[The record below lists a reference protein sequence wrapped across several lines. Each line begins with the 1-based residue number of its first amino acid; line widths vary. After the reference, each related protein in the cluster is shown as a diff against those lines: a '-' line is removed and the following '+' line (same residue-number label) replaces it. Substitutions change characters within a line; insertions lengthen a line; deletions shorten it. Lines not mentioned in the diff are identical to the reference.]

1 MTNPSDPSVETILA
15 ALRERAKE
23 LQCLYRVDE
32 ALGRSES
39 PMQEVLQ
46 ELVGVL
52 PDGWQYPDV
61 CRVRIRID
69 QRSAQS
75 PDWEASPWVQS
86 EEIEID
92 GEAAGRIDVAYVQER
107 PLADDGP
114 FLKEERRLIAAIAD
128 RLRVFAG
135 QRRLRRA
142 YRKVRSAV
150 AGGEGDDDR
159 RWPVV
164 LEFLRDTDRDLL
176 RRIVRRLINRLRW
189 DGVPEAEELLQELTP
204 DPGRDAPADENQ
216 PMARRSLG
224 FTDVFAD
231 RAFRLAAEHLN
242 EDEVLRLVRAWIK
255 EDRASFLFEAL
266 ESQGTPLA
274 EIVDAVQRYRALHVE
289 TADLPE
295 SVRTGLQ
302 VALLRRVL
310 SDNAWFVRHA
320 RREVQ
325 VEDFFELAPRI
336 VTTSRGHGKLGGKSA
351 GLFVA
356 ERIVRRTARVDAALE
371 GVRVPKT
378 WYVASDGLLEFIR
391 ANDLEDVYHRKYADL
406 EQIRIDYPRLVQVFK
421 NSPFPPDLSKG
432 LALALDDLEDRPI
445 IVRSSSL
452 LEDREGSAFSGK
464 YKSLFLANLGTKRE
478 RLEALQDAVAE
489 IYASVFGPD
498 PLEYR
503 AERGLLDVHEEMGLM
518 IQEVVGARV
527 GRYFLPTWSGVA
539 MSLNEFR
546 WSPRI
551 RRDDGLVRLVP
562 GLGTRAV
569 DRTADDYP
577 VLVAPGQPRLSV
589 NVTPEE
595 IERYSPHQVDV
606 IDLETRRFET
616 VDLDRL
622 LAGHASEI
630 PGLRRVV
637 SFVEGGTPR
646 KPSGLALH
654 VDGRRTVATFQGLLE
669 DTPFVPRIRSM
680 LRVLEDR
687 LGNPVDIEFASD
699 GEHLYLLQCR
709 PQSDQFQSP
718 PASIPRDV
726 PRDRVLFTANRYV
739 SNGRIPELTHV
750 VYVDPEGY
758 AAIEDPARLREVGRV
773 VGKIN
778 GLLPRRRFLLM
789 GPGRWGSRGDL
800 RLGVPVTYA
809 DIRNTALLVEV
820 ARSRGRY
827 VPDLSFG
834 THFFQDLVEADI
846 RYLPLYPEDEDV
858 DFNESFFRGATNQL
872 AELLPEHADLAEVV
886 KVIDVPGNAHGR
898 VLRVLLNA
906 DLDEAMGMLVARAE
920 ASSPE
925 ASSRARRG
933 TSIRGDRD
941 EPTPESEEHWRWRMR
956 MAEAIGA
963 AIDPGRFGVRALY
976 VFGSTKNGTAA
987 AASDLDL
994 LVHVEGD
1001 TRTRSALATW
1011 LDGWSRALAE
1021 VNFLRTGTRVD
1032 RLLDVHMVTDDDIA
1046 AKRSYAARIGA
1057 VTDAAREI
1065 PIRRTTGR

>member
-1 MTNPSDPSVETILA
+1 VTDPADPSLETILA

-32 ALGRSES
+32 ALGRTES
-39 PMQEVLQ
+39 PMQEVLD
-46 ELVGVL
+46 ELVGVI
-52 PDGWQYPDV
+52 PEGWQYPDV
-61 CRVRIRID
+61 CRVRIRVD

-75 PDWEASPWVQS
+75 PDWHDTPWIQR
-86 EEIEID
+86 EPIEID
-92 GEAAGRIDVAYVQER
+92 GESAGEIEVAYLEER
-107 PLADDGP
+107 PVAGEGP

-150 AGGEGDDDR
+150 EAGDDDR

-164 LEFLRDTDRDLL
+164 LEFLRDTDRDLML
-176 RRIVRRLINRLRW
+176 RIVRRLINRLRW
-189 DGVPEAEELLQELTP
+189 DGVEEAEALLQELTP
-204 DPGRDAPADENQ
+204 DPDRDAPSDENQ
-216 PMARRSLG
+216 PLTRLRLG
-224 FTDVFAD
+224 FTDAFAD
-231 RAFRLAAEHLN
+231 RAFRLATEHLN

-274 EIVDAVQRYRALHVE
+274 EIVDAVQRYRALHVR
-289 TADLPE
+289 TSDLPP
-295 SVRTGLQ
+295 SARTGLQ

-310 SDNAWFVRHA
+310 SDNAAFVRNA

-336 VTTSRGHGKLGGKSA
+336 LATPRGHGKLGGKSS

-356 ERIVRRTARVDAALE
+356 ERIVRRTAHVDAALE
-371 GVRVPKT
+371 GVRVPRT

-391 ANDLEDVYHRKYADL
+391 SNDLEDVYHRKYADL
-406 EQIRIDYPRLVQVFK
+406 EQIRIDYPRLVQLFK

-432 LALALDDLEDRPI
+432 LALALDELDGRPI

-464 YKSLFLANLGTKRE
+464 YKSLFLANLGSKRE

-518 IQEVVGARV
+518 IQEVVGTRV
-527 GRYFLPTWSGVA
+527 GPYFLPTWSGVA

-577 VLVAPGQPRLSV
+577 VLVTPGQPRLSV
-589 NVTPEE
+589 NVTPDE
-595 IERYSPHQVDV
+595 IDRYSPHQVDV
-606 IDLETRRFET
+606 INLESRRFET
-616 VDLDRL
+616 IDLDHL
-622 LAGHASEI
+622 LAEHANDV

-637 SFVEGGTPR
+637 SFLDGGAPR
-646 KPSGLALH
+646 KPSGLALD
-654 VDGRRTVATFQGLLE
+654 VAGRRTVATFQGLLE
-669 DTPFVPRIRSM
+669 DTPFVPRIRAM
-680 LRVLEDR
+680 LRVLEER
-687 LGNPVDIEFASD
+687 LGSPVDIEFASD
-699 GEHLYLLQCR
+699 GEHFYLLQCR

-726 PRDRVLFTANRYV
+726 PHDRILFTANRYV
-739 SNGRIPELTHV
+739 SNGRIPDLTHV
-750 VYVDPEGY
+750 VYVDPDAY
-758 AAIEDPARLREVGRV
+758 ARIEDPAQLREVGRV

-820 ARSRGRY
+820 AKARGRY

-858 DFNESFFRGATNQL
+858 DFNESFFARATNRL
-872 AELLPEHADLAEVV
+872 AELLPEHAHLADVIRI
-886 KVIDVPGNAHGR
+886 IDVPQNAHGR

-906 DLDEAMGMLVARAE
+906 ELDEAMGLLVPREESGGEPARVCTRPAALNAE
-920 ASSPE
+920 P
-925 ASSRARRG
+925 
-933 TSIRGDRD
+933 GDGGGD
-941 EPTPESEEHWRWRMR
+941 AEEHWRWRMR

-976 VFGSTKNGTAA
+976 VLGSTKNGTAGA
-987 AASDLDL
+987 GSDLDL
-994 LVHVEGD
+994 LIHVAGD
-1001 TRTRSALATW
+1001 DRTRATLTAW

-1032 RLLDVHMVTDDDIA
+1032 GLLDVRTVTDDDIA
-1046 AKRSYAARIGA
+1046 SGRGPAARIGA
-1057 VTDAAREI
+1057 ATDAAR
-1065 PIRRTTGR
+1065 PVPLKRVRGA